1 MMKTR
6 RGDDLDHNDVAPPFE
21 HQPLLYM
28 VSGVVIAA
36 LLCWC
41 RSRWQIAYGILEII
55 VGLFLMMVSLQVTP
69 GAFSSD
75 FSNDFDTFHYAVTV
89 TTYLGA
95 VLVMV
100 RGYDNIRQGWIARRK
115 AKTAT
120 AL

>member
-1 MMKTR
+1 MISITTY
-6 RGDDLDHNDVAPPFE
+6 VAPPFE

-41 RSRWQIAYGILEII
+41 RSRWQIVYGILEII
-55 VGLFLMMVSLQVTP
+55 VGLLLMMVSLQVTP

-75 FSNDFDTFHYAVTV
+75 FSNDFDRVHYAVTV

-95 VLVMV
+95 VFVMV
-100 RGYDNIRQGWIARRK
+100 RGCDSIRQGWIARRK
-115 AKTAT
+115 AKAAT